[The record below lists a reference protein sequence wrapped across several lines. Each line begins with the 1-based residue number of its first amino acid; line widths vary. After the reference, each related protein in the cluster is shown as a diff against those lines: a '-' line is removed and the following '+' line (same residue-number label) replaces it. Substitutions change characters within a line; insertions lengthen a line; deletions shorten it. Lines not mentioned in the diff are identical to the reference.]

1 MIATVSHTFG
11 RVTKPVSGSVG
22 VKAAAVVSGSGSP
35 SYKGWVDTVIRPE
48 RGRSWRELSEVFL
61 TEDGGTKRF

>member
-1 MIATVSHTFG
+1 MIATVSHTVG
-11 RVTKPVSGSVG
+11 QVTKPVSGSAG
-22 VKAAAVVSGSGSP
+22 VKAAKVAMRPGSP